1 MIQGPP
7 QHVGEDV
14 ATEESDSPW
23 WPNLGHQVAWGVTE
37 AGNAFPQYQRIPMVN
52 ECGTTQSSAEDWP

>member
-14 ATEESDSPW
+14 ATEESDSLW
-23 WPNLGHQVAWGVTE
+23 WPYLGHQAAWGVTE
-37 AGNAFPQYQRIPMVN
+37 GGSAFPQHQKTPMVDG
-52 ECGTTQSSAEDWP
+52 CATTQPSAEDWP